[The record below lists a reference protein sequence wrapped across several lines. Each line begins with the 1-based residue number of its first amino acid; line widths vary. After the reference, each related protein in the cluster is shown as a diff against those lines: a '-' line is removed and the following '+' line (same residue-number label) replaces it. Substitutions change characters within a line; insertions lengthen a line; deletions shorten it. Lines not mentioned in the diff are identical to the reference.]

1 MADTAVQQADF
12 PKRILLLSLLSL
24 LVPVLSSVLYP
35 EWTSEDMGMLVWV
48 LALAPAFLLSYYR
61 GWRGSSMALAAGMA
75 AFSLGQAIL
84 LWQGA
89 EPPGTEV
96 TLAIVAVLLMV
107 TLGSG
112 WLASVFRSSLRASES
127 MALTDA
133 GTGLPNRRHAT
144 LHLERAFEAAR
155 RGNQLSVVAFDLD
168 HFKGINDRFGHATGD
183 RVLADFGR
191 LLQGRTRQM
200 ALSARTGGEEFIS
213 ILDGVGADGAQV
225 FANRVLEDLRK
236 LEYPWGGVSASA
248 GIAEYEAG
256 MSSPDVLLAAA
267 DQALYRAKQS
277 GRDQVATLAPMGIR
291 QVPAPAPATASASR
305 STARAPAT
313 ASASA
318 AAAPAAVPVPA
329 PSHAPGT
336 AAPDPASE
344 LPPGASPR
352 RPPAERGSGELIL
365 VLDDDPAVLRMI
377 SRALHRLGYS
387 SLEATRPEQALE
399 IVRGLSE
406 PLDLVLTDVVMPS
419 MSGFRLVEVLEEQQ
433 GPVRVV
439 YMSGYHRT
447 DVEWAGTPGAVRT
460 FLEKPIE
467 FSVLARTIRAALD
480 VPLSPRDAPP
490 SEGDRDGREDGDDG
504 EDGNDSP
511 SALRARL
518 TAQTAM
524 LEEAVSDVVQRL
536 AWAAEYRDDVT
547 GQHAQRV
554 GLLTGLLAEE
564 LGIEEPLRGIMAG
577 AAPLHDLGK
586 IAIPDGILHKPGP
599 LTASERIL
607 IETHASLGADLLS
620 GSRHPLIREAERVAR
635 SHHEWWNGSG
645 YPDGLR
651 GEEIPR
657 SARIVAV
664 ADVFDSLTHDRP
676 YRPACTIEE
685 TMASIVEGSGVQFDP
700 AVVDAL
706 SRLRAS
712 GALAR
717 VDATEIVAW
726 PDAAGG
732 EGEAW

>member
-1 MADTAVQQADF
+1 MVIVPTPEESSVQQADF

-24 LVPVLSSVLYP
+24 LVPVLSSVVYP
-35 EWTSEDMGMLVWV
+35 EWTSEDLGMLVWV

-61 GWRGSSMALAAGMA
+61 GWRGSSVALAAGMV
-75 AFSLGQAIL
+75 AFSLGQVIL
-84 LWQGA
+84 LWRGA
-89 EPPGTEV
+89 APPAVEV
-96 TLAIVAVLLMV
+96 TLALVAVLLMV

-112 WLASVFRSSLRASES
+112 WLAAGFRSSLRASENR
-127 MALTDA
+127 ALTDA
-133 GTGLPNRRHAT
+133 GTGLPNRRHAI
-144 LHLERAFEAAR
+144 LHLDRAFEAAR
-155 RGNQLSVVAFDLD
+155 RGDQLSVVAFDLD
-168 HFKGINDRFGHATGD
+168 HFKSINDRFGHATGD
-183 RVLADFGR
+183 GVLADFGR
-191 LLQGRTRQM
+191 LLQARTRQM
-200 ALSARTGGEEFIS
+200 SLSARTGGEEFIS
-213 ILDGVGADGAQV
+213 ILDGVGAAGAQV
-225 FANRVLEDLRK
+225 FASYVLEDLRK
-236 LEYPWGGVSASA
+236 LEFPWGGVTASA
-248 GIAEYEAG
+248 GIAQYEAG

-277 GRDQVATLAPMGIR
+277 GRDQMATLAPKGIR
-291 QVPAPAPATASASR
+291 EAHPRARVPAA
-305 STARAPAT
+305 
-313 ASASA
+313 
-318 AAAPAAVPVPA
+318 AAVPVSTSA
-329 PSHAPGT
+329 SAV
-336 AAPDPASE
+336 AAADPASE
-344 LPPGASPR
+344 LPPNASPK

-377 SRALHRLGYS
+377 SRALHRLGYA
-387 SLEATRPEQALE
+387 SLEADNPERAIE

-419 MSGFRLVEVLEEQQ
+419 MSGFRLVEVLEERQ
-433 GPVRVV
+433 GPLRVV

-480 VPLSPRDAPP
+480 TPLSPRVDAPP
-490 SEGDRDGREDGDDG
+490 VAEGNEGDAGDAGDDG
-504 EDGNDSP
+504 DGGADSP
-511 SALRARL
+511 RSLRAQL

-524 LEEAVSDVVQRL
+524 LEEAISDVVQRL

-554 GLLTGLLAEE
+554 GLLAGLLAEE
-564 LGIEEPLRGIMAG
+564 LGIEEPMRGIIAG

-635 SHHEWWNGSG
+635 SHHEWWNGNG

-657 SARIVAV
+657 SARVVAV

-676 YRPACTIEE
+676 YRRACTIEE
-685 TMASIVEGSGVQFDP
+685 TLASITEGSGAQFEP
-700 AVVDAL
+700 AIVDAL
-706 SRLRAS
+706 ARLRSS

-717 VDATEIVAW
+717 VDATDIVAW
-726 PDAAGG
+726 PDAGTRHSPVQTDLRPAPGPP
-732 EGEAW
+732 